1 MIYVIRWVKTDNT
14 GTALACR
21 DKAEAIKKVLE
32 LIEFNIPFTMTIQ
45 EVI

>member
-1 MIYVIRWVKTDNT
+1 MIYVLRWVKTNNI

-21 DKAEAIKKVLE
+21 DKAEVIRKALE
-32 LIEFNIPFTMTIQ
+32 LIELNIPFSMTIQ

>member
-1 MIYVIRWVKTDNT
+1 MIYVLRWVKTDNT
-14 GTALACR
+14 GIALAYR
-21 DKAEAIKKVLE
+21 DKSEVIAKVLE